1 MRRNRRFLSKKS
13 RLSQPFQRATEAPPL
28 PTTPFRF
35 ICYFVNQFRWWY
47 AIIIVLEIL
56 HATCGILLPY
66 AIGEIIRS
74 VTKST
79 GDSKLIFDAV
89 SQPLKLFVALGI
101 GEVIFGR
108 TAGLMQTILHPIHR
122 QHIVRSLYAYLQHH
136 SHRYLSSS
144 FAGALAHRI
153 GETSLGVTQTMQM
166 MISEFMPVIVVYIV
180 STALLYRAHPPLA
193 AFVGVWA
200 VLFISISF
208 WLATRCRIYA
218 RKAAAAR
225 SDTTGIIV
233 DSLTNLVSSKL
244 FARLGF
250 ERHYLN
256 ERLKYELKEVR
267 KSNWYSERIRWFQFI
282 SAAILKIGVLYYSL
296 SLWSQGKIATADFV
310 VATSLSLLIISEAR
324 NLSRRFLE
332 FFEHIGNI
340 SNGVY
345 TIIQP
350 HELIDRARAIA
361 PTITQG
367 KIEFRHIDFSY
378 SAGKKVF
385 DYLSVTI
392 QPGERV
398 GLVGFSGSGKSTF
411 VNLILRL
418 FDPQSGQILID
429 GIDIQDMTQDA
440 LHAQISL
447 IPQDPSL
454 FHRTLLENIRYGR
467 LDATDEEVFEAAR
480 KAHAHDF
487 IVRSQEGYH
496 SLVGERGVKLSG
508 GQRQRIAIARVILKD
523 APILI
528 LDEATSS
535 LDSITEKAIQDTL
548 DSVMHGKTVI
558 VVAHRLSTIS
568 HLDRILVFDQGRIIE
583 DGTHATL
590 LSLGGAYYRL
600 WQMQAG
606 GFLPEKDSSTDLVKA

>member
-1 MRRNRRFLSKKS
+1 MTKKVRISKS
-13 RLSQPFQRATEAPPL
+13 FQRAANAPDL
-28 PTTPFRF
+28 PNTPFRF

-47 AIIIVLEIL
+47 LAMVISEIL
-56 HATCGILLPY
+56 HATCGIMLPY

-74 VTKST
+74 VTRSP
-79 GDSKLIFDAV
+79 GDHQQIFDAIR
-89 SQPLKLFVALGI
+89 QPLILFTALSV
-101 GEVIFGR
+101 GEVVFGR
-108 TAGLMQTILHPIHR
+108 TAGLLQTILHPIHR

-166 MISEFMPVIVVYIV
+166 LITEFMSVIIVYIV
-180 STALLYRAHPPLA
+180 STILLYRVYPPLA

-208 WLATRCRIYA
+208 WLATRCRIYS
-218 RKAAAAR
+218 RRAASAR
-225 SDTTGIIV
+225 SETTGIIV
-233 DSLTNLVSSKL
+233 DAVTNLSSSRL

-250 ERHYLN
+250 ERRYLN
-256 ERLKYELKEVR
+256 EQLRHELKEVR

-282 SAAILKIGVLYYSL
+282 SAAILKIGTLYYSL
-296 SLWSQGKIATADFV
+296 SLWSQGLIAAADFV

-324 NLSRRFLE
+324 NLSRRFIE
-332 FFEHIGNI
+332 FFEHIGNVA
-340 SNGVY
+340 NGVY
-345 TIIQP
+345 TIVQP
-350 HELIDRARAIA
+350 HELIDREQAIA
-361 PTITQG
+361 HPITQG
-367 KIEFRHIDFSY
+367 KIEFRQVNFSY
-378 SAGKKVF
+378 IDGKKVF
-385 DYLSVTI
+385 ENLSITI
-392 QPGERV
+392 KPGERI

-429 GIDIQDMTQDA
+429 GVDIQDMTQDA

-454 FHRTLLENIRYGR
+454 FHRTLIENIRYGR
-467 LDATDEEVFEAAR
+467 IDATDEEVIAAAR
-480 KAHAHDF
+480 KAYAHDF
-487 IVRSQEGYH
+487 ICQIKDGYH

-548 DSVMHGKTVI
+548 DLVMNGKTVI
-558 VVAHRLSTIS
+558 VVAHRLSTIA
-568 HLDRILVFDQGRIIE
+568 HLDRILVFDHGRIVE
-583 DGTHATL
+583 DDTHTNL
-590 LSLGGAYYRL
+590 LANRGAYYRL
-600 WQMQAG
+600 WKMQAG
-606 GFLPEKDSSTDLVKA
+606 GFLPVGANK

>member
-1 MRRNRRFLSKKS
+1 MLKKVRLSKS
-13 RLSQPFQRATEAPPL
+13 FQRAASAPNL
-28 PTTPFRF
+28 PNTPFRF
-35 ICYFVNQFRWWY
+35 VCYFVNQFRWWY
-47 AIIIVLEIL
+47 VAMVILEIL
-56 HATCGILLPY
+56 HATCGIMLPY

-74 VTKST
+74 VTRS
-79 GDSKLIFDAV
+79 GGNSKAIFDTV
-89 SQPLKLFVALGI
+89 SQPLMLFIALSV
-101 GEVIFGR
+101 GEVVFGR
-108 TAGLMQTILHPIHR
+108 SAGLLQTILHPVHR

-166 MISEFMPVIVVYIV
+166 LITEFMSVIIVYIV
-180 STALLYRAHPPLA
+180 AAIILYRAYPPLA
-193 AFVGVWA
+193 AFVGIWA

-208 WLATRCRIYA
+208 WLATRCRVYS
-218 RKAAAAR
+218 RRAAAAR
-225 SDTTGIIV
+225 SHTTGIIV
-233 DSLTNLVSSKL
+233 DAVTNLSSSRL

-250 ERHYLN
+250 ERRYLN
-256 ERLKYELKEVR
+256 EQLRDELKEVR
-267 KSNWYSERIRWFQFI
+267 KANWYSERIRWFQFI
-282 SAAILKIGVLYYSL
+282 SAAILKIGTLYYSL
-296 SLWSQGKIATADFV
+296 SLWSQGLIATADFV

-340 SNGVY
+340 ANGVSV
-345 TIIQP
+345 IVQP
-350 HELIDRARAIA
+350 HELIDREGAIA
-361 PTITQG
+361 HPITQG
-367 KIEFRHIDFSY
+367 KIEFRQVNFNY
-378 SAGKKVF
+378 SAEKKVF
-385 DYLSVTI
+385 ENLSITI
-392 QPGERV
+392 KPGERV

-411 VNLILRL
+411 VNLILRI

-429 GIDIQDMTQDA
+429 GVDICDMTQDA

-454 FHRTLLENIRYGR
+454 FHRTLMENIRYGR
-467 LDATDEEVFEAAR
+467 IDASDEEVIKAAR

-487 IVRSQEGYH
+487 IAQMKEGYN

-523 APILI
+523 APVLI

-548 DSVMHGKTVI
+548 DLVMDGKTVI
-558 VVAHRLSTIS
+558 VVAHRLSTIA
-568 HLDRILVFDQGRIIE
+568 HLDRILVFDQGRIVE
-583 DGTHATL
+583 DGSHDQL
-590 LSLGGAYYRL
+590 LARGGAYYRL
-600 WQMQAG
+600 WKMQAG
-606 GFLPEKDSSTDLVKA
+606 GFLPVAAGSGE

>member
-1 MRRNRRFLSKKS
+1 MMKKIRLSKS
-13 RLSQPFQRATEAPPL
+13 FQRAPNAPVL
-28 PTTPFRF
+28 PDTPFLF
-35 ICYFVNQFRWWY
+35 IYYFVNQFRWWY
-47 AIIIVLEIL
+47 MAMVLLEIA
-56 HATCGILLPY
+56 HATCGIMLPY
-66 AIGEIIRS
+66 AIGEMIRS
-74 VTKST
+74 VTRST
-79 GDSKLIFDAV
+79 GDSKFIFDTLK
-89 SQPLKLFVALGI
+89 QPLILFTALSI
-101 GEVIFGR
+101 GEVVFGR
-108 TAGLMQTILHPIHR
+108 SAGLLQTILHPIHR
-122 QHIVRSLYAYLQHH
+122 QHIVRSLYAYLQQH

-153 GETSLGVTQTMQM
+153 AETSLGVTQTMQM
-166 MISEFMPVIVVYIV
+166 MITEFMPVIIVYIV
-180 STALLYRAHPPLA
+180 STILLYRAYPPLA
-193 AFVGVWA
+193 AFVGIWA

-208 WLATRCRIYA
+208 WLATRCRIYS

-225 SDTTGIIV
+225 SETTGIIV
-233 DSLTNLVSSKL
+233 DSVTNLTSSRL

-250 ERHYLN
+250 ERRYLN
-256 ERLKYELKEVR
+256 DQLKRELREVR

-282 SAAILKIGVLYYSL
+282 SAAILKIGTLYYSL
-296 SLWSQGKIATADFV
+296 SLWSQGKIAAADFV

-324 NLSRRFLE
+324 NLSKRFLE
-332 FFEHIGNI
+332 FFEHIGNVA
-340 SNGVY
+340 NGVH

-350 HELIDRARAIA
+350 HEIIDRDNAINHA
-361 PTITQG
+361 ITKG
-367 KIEFRHIDFSY
+367 SIEFRQVYFSY
-378 SAGKKVF
+378 SSEKTVF
-385 DYLSVTI
+385 TNLSVTI

-429 GIDIQDMTQDA
+429 GVNIKDMTQEA
-440 LHAQISL
+440 LHSQISL

-454 FHRTLLENIRYGR
+454 FHRTLLENILYGR
-467 LDATDEEVFEAAR
+467 LEASEAELIEAAR
-480 KAHAHDF
+480 KAYADDF
-487 IVRSQEGYH
+487 IAQMKEGYD

-548 DSVMHGKTVI
+548 DSAMNGKTVI
-558 VVAHRLSTIS
+558 VVAHRLSTIA
-568 HLDRILVFDQGRIIE
+568 HLDRILVFDRGRIIE
-583 DGTHATL
+583 DGTHSNL
-590 LSLGGAYYRL
+590 LAKGGAYYRL

-606 GFLPEKDSSTDLVKA
+606 GFLPVTAMVGDG